1 MIFSTD
7 RCPLCNEKL
16 DLEIRD
22 LTTNTGTKIVFIYKC
37 SKTDIVRNDS
47 NTANVIKTHYQNES
61 YKGKQLCEMLIP
73 PYTLFHSESSD
84 MTGVYKTDPKRGK
97 PKKLLFRTTLLDLD
111 YSKPQVV
118 IEKLKLLVLFS

>member
-22 LTTNTGTKIVFIYKC
+22 VAPGKVVFVYKC
-37 SKTDIVRNDS
+37 PKTDIVRNDS
-47 NTANVIKTHYQNES
+47 NTAWIHKTHYQNDS
-61 YKGKQLCEMLIP
+61 YKGGQLCEMVIS
-73 PYTLFHSESSD
+73 PYILFHSESNNL
-84 MTGVYKTDPKRGK
+84 TGVYKASHGRK

-118 IEKLKLLVLFS
+118 IGKLKLLVLFS

>member
-7 RCPLCNEKL
+7 KCPLCNEKL

-22 LTTNTGTKIVFIYKC
+22 VAPNKVVFVYKC
-37 SKTDIVRNDS
+37 KKTDILRNDS
-47 NTANVIKTHYQNES
+47 NTANIIKSHYQNDS
-61 YKGKQLCEMLIP
+61 YGGGQLCEMIFP
-73 PYTLFHSESSD
+73 PYTLFHSESNN
-84 MTGVYKTDPKRGK
+84 MTGVYKTDPRRGK
-97 PKKLLFRTTLLDLD
+97 PKKLLFRTALLDID

>member
-16 DLEIRD
+16 ELEIRD
-22 LTTNTGTKIVFIYKC
+22 LTTKTGAKCVFVYKC
-37 SKTDIVRNDS
+37 PKTDIVRNDS

-61 YKGKQLCEMLIP
+61 YTGGQLCEMLIP
-73 PYTLFHSESSD
+73 PYSLFHSESND
-84 MTGVYKTDPKRGK
+84 LTAVYKHEAKRGK
-97 PKKLLFRTTLLDLD
+97 PKKLLFRTALLDLD

-118 IEKLKLLVLFS
+118 LNKLKLLVLFS